1 MTMRR
6 REFLKTAAAGAATA
20 PLLTTRARAQAKP
33 VRIGYTMS
41 ATGPYAVGAGI
52 TQAPNY
58 TLWQEQVNAQGG
70 LAVKGEGRRPIEFVS
85 IDDRSEIE
93 TAVRFYEKLA
103 TDDKVDL
110 MLPPWG
116 SAMNFAIAPVATKH
130 GYPMI
135 GPTAISG
142 KFKELALPYFYTML
156 VQPAPQMQ
164 AVAAGLKDVRDQGKI
179 KKVAVAYVND
189 LFGIELNSATGP
201 AFAAAGLEV
210 VDTKSYPLGAKD
222 LSPMLRG
229 FKAAGADAFVGL
241 TYPPDNILVT
251 TQAKEVDWNPA
262 VFFTG
267 VGTAFPF
274 YRDRFKGAEGVTGI
288 AGWNPKVKHPGAKEY
303 FDAHVKKHQKE
314 PDRWASAFAYASLQ
328 ILEKCVGEVGLDR
341 PKIKSL
347 LDSLEFQ
354 TVAGPIKF
362 VKGENVVTPG
372 MVGQWQKGEFEIVWP
387 RTAATATAVVPKP
400 AWA

>member
-1 MTMRR
+1 
-6 REFLKTAAAGAATA
+6 
-20 PLLTTRARAQAKP
+20 
-33 VRIGYTMS
+33 
-41 ATGPYAVGAGI
+41 
-52 TQAPNY
+52 
-58 TLWQEQVNAQGG
+58 
-70 LAVKGEGRRPIEFVS
+70 
-85 IDDRSEIE
+85 
-93 TAVRFYEKLA
+93 
-103 TDDKVDL
+103 
-110 MLPPWG
+110 
-116 SAMNFAIAPVATKH
+116 
-130 GYPMI
+130 
-135 GPTAISG
+135 
-142 KFKELALPYFYTML
+142 
-156 VQPAPQMQ
+156 
-164 AVAAGLKDVRDQGKI
+164 
-179 KKVAVAYVND
+179 
-189 LFGIELNSATGP
+189 
-201 AFAAAGLEV
+201 

-222 LSPMLRG
+222 LAPMLRG

-274 YRDRFKGAEGVTGI
+274 YRDRFKGAEGVCGI
-288 AGWNPKVKHPGAKEY
+288 AGWNPKVKFAGAKEY
-303 FDAHVKKHQKE
+303 FDAHVRKHQKE

-387 RTAATATAVVPKP
+387 RGSATATAVVPKP